1 MVLVVCTRSPMVH
14 LRRPSPALVLAALAL
29 FVSLGGTALAAG
41 HYLLTSTSQIKPS
54 VLHQLHGATG
64 ARGATGAQGPAGA
77 LGATGSQ
84 GPAGPTGPEGPPGA
98 PATALWAD
106 VSSTGALTASSGVAG
121 VVSGYPDAARVMV
134 TFDRNV
140 SNCAPVA
147 TLATS
152 AFGYNEPGQV
162 SVSAA
167 GDRNPDALEVFT
179 YDASGAEQFRSISL
193 AVFC

>member
-1 MVLVVCTRSPMVH
+1 MRST
-14 LRRPSPALVLAALAL
+14 RPSLATMLAALAL

-41 HYLLTSTSQIKPS
+41 HYLITSTSQIKPS

-64 ARGATGAQGPAGA
+64 ARGTTGAQGPVGA
-77 LGATGSQ
+77 PGATGSQ
-84 GPAGPTGPEGPPGA
+84 GPGGPTGPEGPQGPPGT
-98 PATALWAD
+98 PATTLWAA
-106 VSSTGALTASSGVAG
+106 VSSTGTLTASSGVTG
-121 VVSGYPDAARVMV
+121 ILSGYPDTARVMV

-140 SNCAPVA
+140 SDCGPVA

-152 AFGYNEPGQV
+152 AFGASEAGQI

-167 GDRNPDALEVFT
+167 GNHESDALEVFT
-179 YDASGAEQFRSISL
+179 YDASGTSEFRSFSL

>member
-1 MVLVVCTRSPMVH
+1 
-14 LRRPSPALVLAALAL
+14 VLAALAL

-41 HYLLTSTSQIKPS
+41 HYLITSTSQIKPS
-54 VLHQLHGATG
+54 VLRQLHGATG
-64 ARGATGAQGPAGA
+64 THGSAGA
-77 LGATGSQ
+77 PGAVGPT

-98 PATALWAD
+98 PATALWAT
-106 VSSTGALTASSGVAG
+106 VTATGTLTASSGVTG
-121 VVSGYPDAARVMV
+121 IVSGYPDAARVMV

-152 AFGYNEPGQV
+152 AFGASEAGQI

-167 GDRNPDALEVFT
+167 GNHEPDALEVFT
-179 YDASGAEQFRSISL
+179 YNASAAAEFRSFSL